1 MLHRFDYF
9 KQLVLK
15 MDDSKYVKA
24 NKQHYLKH
32 IIFCPIIMLLSW
44 YFNPSIVSV
53 IVEKYVNF
61 DIPGITSNNI

>member
-1 MLHRFDYF
+1 
-9 KQLVLK
+9 